1 MKYTTPEI
9 AVETIET
16 KDIITYSIGDHGI
29 SLKEITDP
37 DDPSKVIGQEV
48 VIPDVSILL

>member
-9 AVETIET
+9 AVESIET
-16 KDIITYSIGDHGI
+16 KDVITLSVGDYGI
-29 SLKEITDP
+29 SRNEIIVDG
-37 DDPSKVIGQEV
+37 KVVGQEV

>member
-9 AVETIET
+9 AVEAIET
-16 KDIITYSIGDHGI
+16 KDVITLSVGDYGI
-29 SLKEITDP
+29 SRNEITDNEGN
-37 DDPSKVIGQEV
+37 VIGQEV

>member
-9 AVETIET
+9 AVEAIET
-16 KDIITYSIGDHGI
+16 KDVITLSVGDYGI
-29 SLKEITDP
+29 SRNEIIDP
-37 DDPSKVIGQEV
+37 ESGLVIGQEV

>member
-9 AVETIET
+9 AVESIET
-16 KDIITYSIGDHGI
+16 KDVITWSINNGAT
-29 SLKEITDP
+29 LNEITDK
-37 DDPSKVIGQEV
+37 DGKVIGQEV